1 MKVYVLAFI
10 LSSLFTRAQA
20 QKTTGQRFGEE
31 RLQQIE
37 DRMALKALVD
47 EFSILADRKDIP
59 NQLLLFTQEAK
70 VETMNNGQAVSALVG
85 HKQIGDAFSK
95 FLDLFEV
102 VYHINGQQ
110 TVTITGNQAT
120 GISYCEVTLIGDQNG
135 KKMKTKMG
143 VHYKDEYVKQNG
155 KWLITNRQSTFA
167 WRDVQPL
174 GQ

>member
-1 MKVYVLAFI
+1 MKKYFLVI
-10 LSSLFTRAQA
+10 LFSTIATMSYA
-20 QKTTGQRFGEE
+20 QKSTEE
-31 RLQQIE
+31 RLKEIE

-47 EFSILADRKDIP
+47 EFSILADKKDIS
-59 NQLLLFTQEAK
+59 NQLLLFTENAK
-70 VETMNNGQAVSALVG
+70 VETMNNGKAVSALAG
-85 HKQIGDAFSK
+85 HKQIGEAFTN
-95 FLDLFEV
+95 FLSLFEV

-110 TVTITGNQAT
+110 TVNIIGDKAS
-120 GISYCEVTLIGDQNG
+120 GISYCEVTLIGEQNG

-155 KWLITNRQSTFA
+155 KWLIANRQSTFA